1 MLYTYLWL
9 QGTIMGGINKRN
21 GLIMNTTLSE
31 DGSGIVIQAD
41 VPLAQVFYIYFFT
54 LLYFMLYTI

>member
-1 MLYTYLWL
+1 
-9 QGTIMGGINKRN
+9 MGGINKRN

-54 LLYFMLYTI
+54 LLYFMLYTIW

>member
-1 MLYTYLWL
+1 
-9 QGTIMGGINKRN
+9 MGGINKRN

-41 VPLAQVFYIYFFT
+41 VPLAQVFFT
-54 LLYFMLYTI
+54 YLKLILPHNILHISYLSINI